1 MRRFEF
7 SDSTSNKFWEVDVKG
22 KTLNV
27 TFGKIGTK
35 GQSKPKDFA
44 APEKA
49 KAEMEKLIK
58 EKTGKGYV
66 EVGGK
71 VSKKTSPATG
81 KNTNTE
87 LSGDE
92 LSKVARKAKAEKVI
106 AMLANGQWE
115 IGKGIL
121 ESNHGEVWLYEE
133 LLKGAKIEKGSL
145 KPSTLINKYFKNLR
159 DDFGNSRDNGE
170 MVMLGVLLETP
181 TAVKKSLNLDIKKV
195 SRVMCIPYQSNL
207 EYFAHICESFP
218 WIKEWQISPDNDFF
232 EIKTL
237 SDSAAKLISKWGDME
252 VVGFNNLSNLSDKAI
267 SYLCQPCPEYFDL
280 PKLKTLSGDAAKSF
294 VDMLKRGATG
304 VSLGGLENIT
314 EDAVKIIIK
323 SKFEYSSDDSV
334 EGFFIPKKIRKIIDG
349 Y

>member
-7 SDSTSNKFWEVDVKG
+7 KDAKSNKFWEVDVQG
-22 KTLNV
+22 KTLHVN
-27 TFGKIGTK
+27 FGRIGTG
-35 GQSKPKDFA
+35 GQGKPKAFPT
-44 APEKA
+44 PEKA
-49 KAEMEKLIK
+49 SAEMEKLIR
-58 EKTGKGYV
+58 EKTAKGYV
-66 EVGGK
+66 EVGGN
-71 VSKKTSPATG
+71 VPKKTSPATG
-81 KNTNTE
+81 KNTNAEFT
-87 LSGDE
+87 GDG
-92 LSKVARKAKAEKVI
+92 LSKAEKKAKAQKLL
-106 AMLANGQWE
+106 AMLANDQWE
-115 IGKGIL
+115 IGKSIL
-121 ESNHGEVWLYEE
+121 ESNHEEVWLYEE

-159 DDFGNSRDNGE
+159 DDFGNSRDNSE

-181 TAVKKSLNLDIKKV
+181 TAVKKSLNLDIKKI

-207 EYFAHICESFP
+207 EYFAHICECFP

-323 SKFEYSSDDSV
+323 SKLEYSSDDSV
-334 EGFFIPKKIRKIIDG
+334 EGFFIPKKIRKIIND